1 MMYKKLVGRVC
12 MYICRHKHLNL
23 RHFLFI
29 DHGNT
34 AIKGRITDDAFRS
47 ISEFTEDAADFP
59 GLCAEIKERFCP
71 EGGLYS
77 SVGDLP
83 PELKKCWEED
93 FRLEAFHALLPAPL
107 KTDYL
112 TPETLGP
119 DRFASAVGAHS
130 LYPGENTLILDF
142 GTCLKIDYVDSA
154 GVYRGGAISPGL
166 DMRYKALHTFTAKL
180 PLLSRPE
187 RFPDFLSGKSTPDS
201 LHAGAVLGLL
211 AEAEGIIKRYE
222 EQVGLINIL
231 LTGGDAYFFEGRVKN
246 AIFVPQNLVL
256 LGLAE
261 TKKYHAEN
269 PSDK

>member
-1 MMYKKLVGRVC
+1 
-12 MYICRHKHLNL
+12 L

-34 AIKGRITDDAFRS
+34 AIKGRVTDEEFRPLF
-47 ISEFTEDAADFP
+47 EFTENEDGF
-59 GLCAEIKERFCP
+59 LKRSAEIRQHFSVR
-71 EGGLYS
+71 GGFYS
-77 SVGDLP
+77 SVGNLS
-83 PELKKCWEED
+83 PELKKSWEED
-93 FRLEAFHALLPAPL
+93 LGLKAFDPLSPSPL
-107 KTDYL
+107 KKDYL

-119 DRFASAVGAHS
+119 DRFAAAVGAYS
-130 LYPGENTLILDF
+130 LFPAQNTLILDF
-142 GTCLKIDYVDSA
+142 GTCLKIDFVDSY
-154 GVYRGGAISPGL
+154 GVFRGGAISPGL

-187 RFPDFLSGKSTPDS
+187 RFPDFLSGKSTPES
-201 LHAGAVLGLL
+201 LHAGATLGLL
-211 AEAEGIIKRYE
+211 AEAEGIIRRYE
-222 EQVGLINIL
+222 ETVDRINIL
-231 LTGGDAYFFEGRVKN
+231 LTGGDAYFFEGHVKN